1 MSGGGSSWRGG
12 AAPLFG
18 RDEDV
23 ELIRS
28 FISQAAGTRPSG
40 GGEWGRLSPTRGGER
55 TCSATAASEQGTAC
69 ALLIETRAAI
79 GNIEEVR
86 EVEGID
92 CLTIAPFDLSTE
104 LGVSGHLDAP
114 GLVEAITHAERV
126 IGEAGIS
133 PGGAALTQEQTYR
146 LLKKGLPAALVRL

>member
-1 MSGGGSSWRGG
+1 VGEGLDERWWFVLAGG
-12 AAPLFG
+12 AAPLFR

-55 TCSATAASEQGTAC
+55 TCSTTAASEEGTAC

-79 GNIEEVR
+79 GEAA
-86 EVEGID
+86 
-92 CLTIAPFDLSTE
+92 IAPGS
-104 LGVSGHLDAP
+104 
-114 GLVEAITHAERV
+114 
-126 IGEAGIS
+126 
-133 PGGAALTQEQTYR
+133 AALTREQTYR
-146 LLKKGLPAALVRL
+146 LLKKDGRAFVRGPSGRCPGGIGTNAEAPSALK